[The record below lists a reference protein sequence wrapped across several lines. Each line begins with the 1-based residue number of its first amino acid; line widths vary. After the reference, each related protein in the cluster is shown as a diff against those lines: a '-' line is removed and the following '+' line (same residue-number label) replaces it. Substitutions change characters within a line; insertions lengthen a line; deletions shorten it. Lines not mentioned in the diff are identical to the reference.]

1 MSVWKQ
7 GKIPGQEP
15 RFALG
20 AWLPQRKLMSPAY
33 VPVPRARLGLRYQKN
48 VWYHAYIA
56 LAAGA
61 TGRVRISVAP
71 NFRLMMIMGK
81 GSTDGNADGNGSF
94 QIQIFDTARRQ
105 TFSLEQ
111 VADLTSVGTAQ
122 RPFILKNPYR
132 FSGTVPVLIDVS
144 NRATSANKVDLVLY
158 GVSD

>member
-1 MSVWKQ
+1 MSVWKR

-33 VPVPRARLGLRYQKN
+33 VPVPRARLGLRFKKN
-48 VWYHAYIA
+48 VWYHANIT

-61 TGRVRISVAP
+61 TGRVRVSVTP
-71 NFRLMMIMGK
+71 NFRLMMILGQ
-81 GSTDGNADGNGSF
+81 GTAATNADGNGGF
-94 QIQIFDTARRQ
+94 QIQVFDTARRQ

-111 VADLTSVGTAQ
+111 VTDLITVGNAQ
-122 RPFILKNPYR
+122 HPFILKNPYR

-144 NRATSANKVDLVLY
+144 NRSAGQNVIDIVLY
-158 GVSD
+158 GVGD